1 MGELLAARYAVLGTL
16 AVNRAARYGQPRRAG
31 SCGARGHRERQ
42 RRRAASRPCRVAA
55 SSHAASS
62 RAAHCEPRRCNGRA
76 RHVARGVGLRC
87 AVRKL
92 AGACRGQ
99 GPRRAASSEHA
110 AGARKLRAQAEPGTP
125 KAGRTSS
132 RGRAA
137 EPTAPGSR
145 GRAALGVRARASAS
159 SQPRHAANVKK
170 MRAQGAVC
178 RAGTG
183 TPGIA
188 R

>member
-1 MGELLAARYAVLGTL
+1 LLAARYVVLGTL
-16 AVNRAARYGQPRRAG
+16 AVNRAARYGQPRQAG
-31 SCGARGHRERQ
+31 SRGARGHRERQ
-42 RRRAASRPCRVAA
+42 RRRAASRPCRVAV

-62 RAAHCEPRRCNGRA
+62 RATHCEPRCALRAAPGQRAGTPRHARGGAALRASQQGRA
-76 RHVARGVGLRC
+76 GGRGPC
-87 AVRKL
+87 
-92 AGACRGQ
+92 
-99 GPRRAASSEHA
+99 HA
-110 AGARKLRAQAEPGTP
+110 AGARKLRTQAEPGTP

-145 GRAALGVRARASAS
+145 EWAAPGVRTRASAS
-159 SQPRHAANVKK
+159 SRPRHAANVKK
-170 MRAQGAVC
+170 MRTQGAV
-178 RAGTG
+178 RRVGTG